1 MKTLSQDLLT
11 RRESSPDKKTF
22 WDTIRIESRESPSR
36 YKKALQDILSMS
48 PPSLRSEIISE
59 IFLSKFNGVYSK
71 KYKNLFLEN

>member
-48 PPSLRSEIISE
+48 PPLSGVKLSL
-59 IFLSKFNGVYSK
+59 KYS
-71 KYKNLFLEN
+71 YQNSMEYTPKNTKIYF